1 MENVLKVVHVKLFLL
16 SRRMPMFKLMKY
28 FPFIVP
34 FYIKMVIKILTPISR
49 PQYPPKYEFN
59 YFIANRQTH
68 ASQGHKEIRNGDYT
82 RGNYFV
88 NLPKGEGKTTVNY
101 IADEWGFFPVTR

>member
-1 MENVLKVVHVKLFLL
+1 MSHHKCCEALRFDLMPFSISLTMGRPLTFLL
-16 SRRMPMFKLMKY
+16 RSTDKEI
-28 FPFIVP
+28 FII
-34 FYIKMVIKILTPISR
+34 YHS
-49 PQYPPKYEFN
+49 QYPPKYEYN
-59 YFIANRQTH
+59 YFVANRHTQ
-68 ASQGHKEIRNGDYT
+68 AAQGHKEIRNGDNT